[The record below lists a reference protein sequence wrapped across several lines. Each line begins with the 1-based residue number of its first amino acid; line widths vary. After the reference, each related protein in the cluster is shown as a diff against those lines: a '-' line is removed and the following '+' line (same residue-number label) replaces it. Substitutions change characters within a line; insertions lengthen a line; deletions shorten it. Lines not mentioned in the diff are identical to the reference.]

1 MKQWERNRATG
12 IARTTPPDSSSV
24 LAFVPSPTLRMIKTL
39 LMTLLVA
46 SPALA
51 AAAPGGYLFVT
62 FKGESTPLTE
72 QVYFGLSQ
80 DGRSWKATNGG
91 RPVLVSELGE
101 KGVRDPFV
109 LRAHGGGKAFLIA
122 TDLSIHRN
130 PDWKRAVR
138 AGSRSLLVWETTDL
152 VRWDGPRLVEVA
164 PPDAGCTWAPEA
176 IYDEERGD
184 YLVFWASTTG
194 REDFSHHRIW
204 AARTADFQTFGEPF
218 IYIEKPTT
226 IIDTT
231 IVRDGG
237 RYHRFT
243 KDEKFKAITL
253 EVADRL
259 EGPWQDVSEFS
270 LARLVGYE
278 GPACFPIMDAD
289 GATQSWCLLLDHYSK
304 GEGYKPFL
312 ATTLEG
318 GRFEP
323 ASDFEFPFRFRHG
336 TVMAVTAG
344 EYERL
349 QAAYSAPA
357 PDEH

>member
-1 MKQWERNRATG
+1 MPGVAQADLRVEFPG
-12 IARTTPPDSSSV
+12 E
-24 LAFVPSPTLRMIKTL
+24 LASFSTMLKFL
-39 LMTLLVA
+39 FMTLFIA
-46 SPALA
+46 SA
-51 AAAPGGYLFVT
+51 AGVGAAPGGYLFVT

-72 QVYFGLSQ
+72 QVYFGLSR
-80 DGRSWKATNGG
+80 DGRRWEALQGG
-91 RPVLVSELGE
+91 RPVLVSEAGE

-130 PDWKRAVR
+130 PNWGRAVR
-138 AGSRSLLVWETTDL
+138 AGSRSLLVWETADL
-152 VRWDGPRLVEVA
+152 VKWDGPRLVEVA
-164 PPDAGCTWAPEA
+164 APDAGCTWAPEA

-194 REDFSHHRIW
+194 RDDFQRHRIW
-204 AARTADFQTFGEPF
+204 AARTKDFRTFGAPF

-231 IVRDGG
+231 IVRDQG

-243 KDEKFKAITL
+243 KDEKYKAITL

-259 EGPWQDVSEFS
+259 DGPWHDVPGFS
-270 LARLVGYE
+270 LAKLVGYE
-278 GPACFPIMDAD
+278 GPACFPLADAE
-289 GATQSWCLLLDHYSK
+289 GRTQSWCLLLDHYSK

-312 ATTLEG
+312 ASGLEG
-318 GRFEP
+318 GVFAP
-323 ASDFEFPFRFRHG
+323 ASDFEFPFRFRHV
-336 TVMAVTAG
+336 TVLPVTAE

-349 QAAYSAPA
+349 RKAYP
-357 PDEH
+357 PTE